1 MINNI
6 NIISNQLKSLD
17 RLQNKLN
24 FQLGGQKL
32 QYGSDDPLLYSKLL
46 GLDNDVKKNDNIL
59 LNLTNIKGYNNAS
72 DIAMKNIKDTI
83 NKINSELIKANS
95 STNNLNDLDNIANSL
110 ITLKDTLLNL
120 SFNENEIIF
129 DQDGKEWILNKDTN
143 RLESTTWNGVLKTL
157 EVFKNSENKYEVKVP
172 NENGKTLESKRNLFD
187 TLNNSINSLKGL
199 DQDGNKVSND
209 PIEDYNFR
217 VEGIR
222 KNINEFQEIFDNINL
237 QHSNLGYKN
246 RMIEEQIET
255 ISDKNLN
262 IKTTRSELG
271 DSNLVDVTIKL
282 KELEITYAAIYSSI
296 NRTFELSLVNFLK

>member
-6 NIISNQLKSLD
+6 NIISNHLKSLD
-17 RLQNKLN
+17 KLQNKLN

-120 SFNENEIIF
+120 
-129 DQDGKEWILNKDTN
+129 
-143 RLESTTWNGVLKTL
+143 LKM
-157 EVFKNSENKYEVKVP
+157 K
-172 NENGKTLESKRNLFD
+172 
-187 TLNNSINSLKGL
+187 
-199 DQDGNKVSND
+199 
-209 PIEDYNFR
+209 
-217 VEGIR
+217 
-222 KNINEFQEIFDNINL
+222 
-237 QHSNLGYKN
+237 
-246 RMIEEQIET
+246 
-255 ISDKNLN
+255 
-262 IKTTRSELG
+262 
-271 DSNLVDVTIKL
+271 
-282 KELEITYAAIYSSI
+282 
-296 NRTFELSLVNFLK
+296 

>member
-17 RLQNKLN
+17 KLQNKLN

-46 GLDNDVKKNDNIL
+46 GLDNDIKKNDNIL

-120 SFNENEIIF
+120 YTKDKTSKDNILIFNEQERIF
-129 DQDGKEWILNKDTN
+129 VQDEKEWILNKDTN
-143 RLESTTWNGVLKTL
+143 KLESKTWNGILKTL
-157 EVFKNSENKYEVKVP
+157 DVSINSESKYEVKVP
-172 NENGKTLESKRNLFD
+172 NENGKTLVSKRNLFD

-199 DQDGNKVSND
+199 DEDGNKVSNI

-217 VEGIR
+217 VEDIR
-222 KNINEFQEIFDNINL
+222 KI
-237 QHSNLGYKN
+237 
-246 RMIEEQIET
+246 
-255 ISDKNLN
+255 
-262 IKTTRSELG
+262 
-271 DSNLVDVTIKL
+271 
-282 KELEITYAAIYSSI
+282 
-296 NRTFELSLVNFLK
+296 

>member
-17 RLQNKLN
+17 KLQNKLN

-46 GLDNDVKKNDNIL
+46 GLDNDIKKNDNIL

-120 SFNENEIIF
+120 
-129 DQDGKEWILNKDTN
+129 
-143 RLESTTWNGVLKTL
+143 LKM
-157 EVFKNSENKYEVKVP
+157 K
-172 NENGKTLESKRNLFD
+172 
-187 TLNNSINSLKGL
+187 
-199 DQDGNKVSND
+199 
-209 PIEDYNFR
+209 
-217 VEGIR
+217 
-222 KNINEFQEIFDNINL
+222 
-237 QHSNLGYKN
+237 
-246 RMIEEQIET
+246 
-255 ISDKNLN
+255 
-262 IKTTRSELG
+262 
-271 DSNLVDVTIKL
+271 
-282 KELEITYAAIYSSI
+282 
-296 NRTFELSLVNFLK
+296 

>member
-17 RLQNKLN
+17 KLQNKLN

-110 ITLKDTLLNL
+110 ITL
-120 SFNENEIIF
+120 
-129 DQDGKEWILNKDTN
+129 
-143 RLESTTWNGVLKTL
+143 
-157 EVFKNSENKYEVKVP
+157 
-172 NENGKTLESKRNLFD
+172 
-187 TLNNSINSLKGL
+187 
-199 DQDGNKVSND
+199 
-209 PIEDYNFR
+209 
-217 VEGIR
+217 
-222 KNINEFQEIFDNINL
+222 
-237 QHSNLGYKN
+237 
-246 RMIEEQIET
+246 
-255 ISDKNLN
+255 
-262 IKTTRSELG
+262 
-271 DSNLVDVTIKL
+271 
-282 KELEITYAAIYSSI
+282 
-296 NRTFELSLVNFLK
+296 